1 MRNIPPAGTS
11 PALGSPAPAAMT
23 HPAAVLTGPGV
34 FELLQKEPQ
43 PLGPG
48 EVRVQVRVVGV
59 CGSDIHMYQD
69 GRIGNT
75 EILSPLVLGHE
86 FMGVV
91 TEAAE
96 GASDGDDRPLR
107 VGDRVA
113 VEPHVACGHCRECR
127 GGHPNL
133 CTHHTFMGVYPRDGA
148 LQGSLNAPAHNCFVL
163 PESISDIGGA
173 MLEPLGVALHA
184 LRLGHVTVGDK
195 AAVVGAGPIGLLLV
209 QLLKL
214 AGVTDLHVTEPLEWR
229 RELAAT
235 LGATSVT
242 SGLTPEHDSGS
253 DVVFEAGWADT
264 SVRDA
269 AELARPGARV
279 VLVGIPG
286 DDRLEVP
293 HSLAR
298 RKGLS
303 LIFSRRM
310 AHTYPQAIRLVETG
324 MIDVDRLVSDVFGL
338 GDVARAFERHA
349 AYEHGVVKVMVTL
362 PDALPADALPAD
374 VPPSNGT

>member
-1 MRNIPPAGTS
+1 MRQQ
-11 PALGSPAPAAMT
+11 
-23 HPAAVLTGPGV
+23 AAVLTGPGH
-34 FELLQKEPQ
+34 FEFVQKDVPTTA
-43 PLGPG
+43 PG
-48 EVRVQVRVVGV
+48 EVLVQVNVVGV

-69 GRIGNT
+69 GRIGTT

-91 TEAAE
+91 VQAAE
-96 GASDGDDRPLR
+96 GTLDGDDRPLQ

-113 VEPHVACGHCRECR
+113 VEPHVACGHCRDCR
-127 GGHPNL
+127 EGHPNL

-148 LQGSLNAPAHNCFVL
+148 LQSFLNAPAHNCFLL
-163 PESISDIGGA
+163 PDAVTDIGGA

-184 LRLGHVTVGDK
+184 LRLGHVAVGDT
-195 AAVVGAGPIGLLLV
+195 AAVVGAGPIGLLLT

-214 AGVTDLHVTEPLEWR
+214 NGVTALHVTEPLDWR
-229 RELAAT
+229 RDVAQK
-235 LGATSVT
+235 LGATSVA
-242 SGLTPEHDSGS
+242 SGVTPEHDSLY

-264 SVRDA
+264 SVQDA
-269 AELARPGARV
+269 AVLARPGARV

-286 DDRLEVP
+286 NDRMEMQ

-310 AHTYPQAIRLVETG
+310 AHTYPQAIRLVANG
-324 MIDVDRLVSDVFGL
+324 MIDVDQLVSDVYPL
-338 GDVARAFERHA
+338 ADVTRAFERHA
-349 AYEHGVVKVMVTL
+349 NYEQGVVKVMIT
-362 PDALPADALPAD
+362 
-374 VPPSNGT
+374 VPGGPEVEPSAF

>member
-1 MRNIPPAGTS
+1 MS
-11 PALGSPAPAAMT
+11 
-23 HPAAVLTGPGV
+23 HQAAVLTGPGT
-34 FELLQKEPQ
+34 FELVQKELSPTAA
-43 PLGPG
+43 G
-48 EVRVQVRVVGV
+48 EVLIEVRTVGV

-91 TEAAE
+91 VNAAD
-96 GASDGDDRPLR
+96 GTLDGDDRPLR

-113 VEPHVACGHCRECR
+113 VEPHVACGHCRQCR
-127 GGHPNL
+127 EGHPNL
-133 CTHHTFMGVYPRDGA
+133 CPNHTFMGVYPRDGA
-148 LQGSLNAPAHNCFVL
+148 LQSYLNAPAHNCFVL
-163 PESISDIGGA
+163 PDNITDIGGA

-184 LRLGHVTVGDK
+184 LRLGHVTVGDT

-209 QLLKL
+209 QLLHL
-214 AGVTDLHVTEPLEWR
+214 AGVTALHVTEPLSWR

-235 LGATSVT
+235 LGATSV
-242 SGLTPEHDSGS
+242 GEDVTPEHDSGY

-264 SVRDA
+264 SVQDA
-269 AELARPGARV
+269 ALLARPGARV

-286 DDRLEVP
+286 NDRMEVQ

-310 AHTYPQAIRLVETG
+310 AHTYPEAIRLVAG
-324 MIDVDRLVSDVFGL
+324 GQLDVDRLVSDVYGL
-338 GDVARAFERHA
+338 NDLGRAFERHA
-349 AYEHGVVKVMVTL
+349 RYEHGVVKVMVNL
-362 PDALPADALPAD
+362 P
-374 VPPSNGT
+374 PPDGANSAAPSGNMGHDLE

>member
-1 MRNIPPAGTS
+1 MS
-11 PALGSPAPAAMT
+11 
-23 HPAAVLTGPGV
+23 HQAAVLTGPGT
-34 FELLQKEPQ
+34 FEFVQKDALPTA
-43 PLGPG
+43 PS
-48 EVRVQVRVVGV
+48 EVLVQVSVVGV

-69 GRIGNT
+69 GRIGTT

-91 TEAAE
+91 VTAPE
-96 GASDGDDRPLR
+96 GTLDGDDRPLR

-127 GGHPNL
+127 EGHPNL

-148 LQGSLNAPAHNCFVL
+148 LQSFLNAPAHNCFVL
-163 PESISDIGGA
+163 PETVTDIGGA

-184 LRLGHVTVGDK
+184 LRLGHVAVGDT

-209 QLLKL
+209 QLLEL
-214 AGVTDLHVTEPLEWR
+214 NGVTALHVTEPLDWR
-229 RELAAT
+229 RELAQK
-235 LGATSVT
+235 LGATSVA
-242 SGLTPEHDSGS
+242 SGVTPEHDSLY
-253 DVVFEAGWADT
+253 DVVFEAGWADQ
-264 SVRDA
+264 SVQDA
-269 AELARPGARV
+269 AVLARPGARV

-286 DDRLEVP
+286 DDAMTVQ

-310 AHTYPQAIRLVETG
+310 SHTYPEAIRLVAQG
-324 MIDVDRLVSDVFGL
+324 LIDVDQLVSDVYPL
-338 GDVARAFERHA
+338 ADVSRAFERHA
-349 AYEHGVVKVMVTL
+349 NYEQGVVKVMVTL
-362 PDALPADALPAD
+362 PLSRAEP
-374 VPPSNGT
+374 

>member
-1 MRNIPPAGTS
+1 MS
-11 PALGSPAPAAMT
+11 
-23 HPAAVLTGPGV
+23 HHAAVLTGPGH
-34 FELLQKEPQ
+34 FELVQKDVP
-43 PLGPG
+43 PTASG
-48 EVRVQVRVVGV
+48 EVLVQVSVVGV

-69 GRIGNT
+69 GRIGTT

-91 TEAAE
+91 VQAAE
-96 GASDGDDRPLR
+96 GILDGDDKPLR

-127 GGHPNL
+127 EGHPNL
-133 CTHHTFMGVYPRDGA
+133 CTHHTFMGVYPHDGA
-148 LQGSLNAPAHNCFVL
+148 LQGFLNAPAHNCFVL
-163 PESISDIGGA
+163 PDAVTDIGGA

-184 LRLGHVTVGDK
+184 LRLGHVAVGDT

-214 AGVTDLHVTEPLEWR
+214 NGVTALHVTEPLNWR
-229 RELAAT
+229 RELAQQ
-235 LGATSVT
+235 LGATSVAT
-242 SGLTPEHDSGS
+242 GVTPGHDSLY

-264 SVRDA
+264 SVQDA
-269 AELARPGARV
+269 AVLARPGARV

-286 DDRLEVP
+286 NDRMEVQ

-310 AHTYPQAIRLVETG
+310 AHTYPEAIRLVEQG
-324 MIDVDRLVSDVFGL
+324 LIDVDQLVSDVYGL
-338 GDVARAFERHA
+338 ADVTRAFERHA
-349 AYEHGVVKVMVTL
+349 NYEQGVVKVMVTL
-362 PDALPADALPAD
+362 PA
-374 VPPSNGT
+374 SNPQP

>member
-1 MRNIPPAGTS
+1 MTNQPSTPPESGLS
-11 PALGSPAPAAMT
+11 S
-23 HPAAVLTGPGV
+23 HRAAVLTGPGQ
-34 FELLQKEPQ
+34 FEQVQRQGQLL
-43 PLGPG
+43 LPG
-48 EVRVQVRVVGV
+48 EVRIAVRTVGV

-69 GRIGNT
+69 GRIGTT

-91 TEAAE
+91 VEAAE
-96 GASDGDDRPLR
+96 GTLDGDDRPLK

-127 GGHPNL
+127 EGHPNL

-148 LQGSLNAPAHNCFVL
+148 LQSFLNAPAHNCFVL
-163 PESISDIGGA
+163 PDGVTDIGGA

-184 LRLGHVTVGDK
+184 LRLGHVTVGDT

-209 QLLKL
+209 SLLKL
-214 AGVTDLHVTEPLEWR
+214 AGVTALHVTEPLDWR
-229 RELAAT
+229 REQAT
-235 LGATSVT
+235 ALGATSVEV
-242 SGLTPEHDSGS
+242 GVTPEHDSLY

-264 SVRDA
+264 SVQDA
-269 AELARPGARV
+269 ALLARPGARV

-286 DDRLEVP
+286 DDRMEVQ

-310 AHTYPQAIRLVETG
+310 AHTYPQAIRLVAG
-324 MIDVDRLVSDVFGL
+324 GQIDVDALVSDVYGL
-338 GDVARAFERHA
+338 GDVDLAFRRHA
-349 AYEHGVVKVMVTL
+349 EYQPGVLKVVVTL
-362 PDALPADALPAD
+362 PE
-374 VPPSNGT
+374 VP